1 MIDFFRELQT
11 VGLNALFNPTFLF
24 LLVVLFFLGR
34 LAGWMTRNINVWK
47 FLALAYFGF
56 FLFRPLQDAGLIIGG
71 VFILGVAS
79 MYMDLFRGIF
89 GWAGGFGDV
98 VSAFRFRGAY
108 EDIRRL
114 EREIEALKS
123 QLRTSQTAGS
133 TAGGSSQQASWRAQS
148 QARRSKSSTGTSTDG
163 RGDGGSSSS
172 TRGGRFSQSSK
183 PIGSRQS
190 GGKDDST
197 KARSS
202 SGSTSYKK
210 KPRGAADGSSS
221 SQQKPLGQ
229 TSNSAKPNAG
239 ANAKSSRP
247 RSGQK
252 SQSSSQSQSN
262 QRPTGSQNQS
272 GSQSQS
278 GTSGP
283 SATAMAPAL
292 RAGYLSTLELTP
304 GQTYTEKELKTAWR
318 KMAFKT
324 HPDQG
329 GSAAAFGAC
338 LAAYKALK

>member
-163 RGDGGSSSS
+163 RGDGGQSGS
-172 TRGGRFSQSSK
+172 TRGSQFSQNAKSGSGSASSDGSHSSK
-183 PIGSRQS
+183 S
-190 GGKDDST
+190 
-197 KARSS
+197 RSS
-202 SGSTSYKK
+202 AGSTSHKQNSRGSDGPGGKPKK
-210 KPRGAADGSSS
+210 QRTHSTTG
-221 SQQKPLGQ
+221 
-229 TSNSAKPNAG
+229 AKPSGNSKG
-239 ANAKSSRP
+239 RPTGSQSRAKD
-247 RSGQK
+247 
-252 SQSSSQSQSN
+252 QSSSQSQSN
-262 QRPTGSQNQS
+262 QQSAGRQQQGTSQNQS
-272 GSQSQS
+272 RPS
-278 GTSGP
+278 GASTY
-283 SATAMAPAL
+283 AMSPAL
-292 RAGYLSTLELTP
+292 RDKYLSTLELTL
-304 GQTYTEKELKTAWR
+304 GQTYTANELKAAWR

-338 LAAYKALK
+338 LSAYKALR